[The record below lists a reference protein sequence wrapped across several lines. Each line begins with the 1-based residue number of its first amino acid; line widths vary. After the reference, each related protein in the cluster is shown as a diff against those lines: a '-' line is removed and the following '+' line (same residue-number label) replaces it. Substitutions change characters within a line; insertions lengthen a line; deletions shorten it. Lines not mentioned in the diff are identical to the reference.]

1 MHDQDKQRPLLWKS
15 WVMQRGAQRESSNT
29 NVVKAQTDRRAG
41 AREAALAGMVKT
53 GNCAISARLPSKLPL
68 YPSTGKS

>member
-29 NVVKAQTDRRAG
+29 NVVKAQTDRQ
-41 AREAALAGMVKT
+41 T
-53 GNCAISARLPSKLPL
+53 GWCKRSRS
-68 YPSTGKS
+68 SRDGEDC